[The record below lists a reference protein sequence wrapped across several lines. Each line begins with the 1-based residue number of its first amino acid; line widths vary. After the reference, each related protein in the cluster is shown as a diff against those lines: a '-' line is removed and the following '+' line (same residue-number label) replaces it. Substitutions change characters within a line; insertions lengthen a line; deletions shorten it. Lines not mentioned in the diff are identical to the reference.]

1 MKLAQQLERLG
12 TETAFAV
19 SDMAAAWAAEGNRVF
34 ALHLGDI
41 KLPTP
46 RVIVEAAARAMR
58 DGYSGYCPGPG
69 VALLRAEL
77 ARVLG
82 AERGVDY
89 AAENISVQP
98 GGKPVIGKFLACV
111 MNPGDEVLYPV
122 PGFPIYHSQI
132 NYQGGAPVAY
142 HYRPSADGF
151 ALDLDELRAAITP
164 KTRALIYNNHHNPTG
179 AAATPKELAAVA
191 ALANEHDLWV
201 LADEAYCNIRFD
213 DSPLRSIASLPGMRE
228 RTVILFTCS
237 KQFAMTGWR
246 LGAAVGDAKIIAAI
260 SKFNTNIE
268 SCTAHFLQA
277 AMAEVLRDAGDDVA
291 ALFAPLVAELK
302 HRRDVFVD
310 ALNAIDGLEVAPPPS
325 AFYIYADIDA
335 VLRRKKLSDADAL
348 MRASLRETGLSF
360 CTGAHFGEDADTRHI
375 RFAFSSVEVDDIRE
389 SMAVWKGWVEAR

>member
-1 MKLAQQLERLG
+1 MKLARRLERLG

-19 SDMAAAWAAEGNRVF
+19 AHMAAAWAAEGNRVF

-58 DGYSGYCPGPG
+58 GGDFSRYCPGPG
-69 VALLRAEL
+69 VAALREEL

-82 AERGVDY
+82 DERGMNY
-89 AAENISVQP
+89 AAENVSVQP
-98 GGKPVIGKFLACV
+98 GGKPVIGKFLAAV

-132 NYQGGAPVAY
+132 NYQGGVPVAY
-142 HYRPSADGF
+142 HYRPSAAGF
-151 ALDLDELRAAITP
+151 APDLDELRDAITP
-164 KTRALIYNNHHNPTG
+164 NTRALIYNNHHNPTG
-179 AAATPKELAAVA
+179 ASASAAELAAVA
-191 ALANEHDLWV
+191 ELAVAHNLWV

-213 DSPLRSIASLPGMRE
+213 DSKLHSIAAQPGMRE

-246 LGAAVGDAKIIAAI
+246 LGAAVGEAQIIAAI

-291 ALFAPLVAELK
+291 ALYAPLVAELK
-302 HRRDVFVD
+302 HRRDAFVD
-310 ALNAIDGLEVAPPPS
+310 ALNAIDGLDVAPPPS

-375 RFAFSSVEVDDIRE
+375 RFAFSSLGAKDIRE
-389 SMAVWKGWVEAR
+389 SMAVWKAWVEE